1 MSLLSQL
8 LVSQICVQSRIGD
21 CYAAVGIGDI
31 LGDCLCVAPRGKAP
45 DREGARAGGQRAER
59 AGEAAQRL
67 PGVTLLPALERRR
80 QLLIADAVA
89 AQPLHE
95 VAAFAGQRW
104 LANRPVAAGAVD
116 PGNGRELGVVLDL
129 GGLAERP
136 FPVVDSLEPG
146 PGGVPDAHVF
156 RLGSHAPGA
165 ADVEDDAIVAVT
177 LPPFA
182 LGTSRDCVES
192 LERYSGAA
200 ADEPNVQEHGYG
212 APLSGA
218 TSGSVGAAPI
228 SRRV

>member
-1 MSLLSQL
+1 
-8 LVSQICVQSRIGD
+8 
-21 CYAAVGIGDI
+21 
-31 LGDCLCVAPRGKAP
+31 
-45 DREGARAGGQRAER
+45 EGTRAGGQRAER
-59 AGEAAQRL
+59 AGEEAQRA

-104 LANRPVAAGAVD
+104 LANRPVAASAVD
-116 PGNGRELGVVLDL
+116 PGNGRELGVVLAL

-146 PGGVPDAHVF
+146 SRGVPDAHVF

-165 ADVEDDAIVAVT
+165 ADVEDDAVVAVT
-177 LPPFA
+177 LRPFA
-182 LGTSRDCVES
+182 LGTSRDCMES
-192 LERYSGAA
+192 LEWHSSAA
-200 ADEPNVQEHGYG
+200 ADELDVYEHAY

-218 TSGSVGAAPI
+218 TSGGVGAAPI
-228 SRRV
+228 SRWV